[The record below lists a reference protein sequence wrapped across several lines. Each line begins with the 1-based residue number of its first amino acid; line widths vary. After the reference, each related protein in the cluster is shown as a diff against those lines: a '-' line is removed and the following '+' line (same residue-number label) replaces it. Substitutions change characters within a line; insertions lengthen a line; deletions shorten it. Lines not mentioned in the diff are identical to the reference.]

1 MRKKD
6 LSGKLVY
13 FSPTQTTRRVV
24 EAIAQGTEINSIE
37 HLDLTPPEARTGR
50 VREIENQLTIIGV
63 PVYAGRV
70 PLEAAHRLQQL
81 KARGAPAVIV
91 VLYGNRAYEDALL
104 ELRDLAV
111 GLGFTPVAAGAFI
124 GEHSYANE
132 TTPIASGR
140 PDSDDLTKA
149 REFGKLIRIKLE
161 KIHELHRVPPLTV
174 PGNSP
179 YRERGATL
187 KLPPESQRD
196 LCMRCGTCSTV
207 CPTAAI
213 TIGDAVVTDGTSCI
227 SCCACV
233 KSCPA
238 QARMVAD
245 PETRERAARLS
256 KTCGERKEPEIYL

>member
-1 MRKKD
+1 MFILRSVTQSRDSQVERRSMMMKGF
-6 LSGKLVY
+6 SAKLVY
-13 FSPTQTTRRVV
+13 
-24 EAIAQGTEINSIE
+24 
-37 HLDLTPPEARTGR
+37 L
-50 VREIENQLTIIGV
+50 ENQLAIIGV

-70 PLEAAHRLQQL
+70 PLEAIHRLQRL

-111 GLGFTPVAAGAFI
+111 GLGFTAVAAGAFI
-124 GEHSYANE
+124 GEHSFANE

-149 REFGKLIRIKLE
+149 REFGRLVRSKLE
-161 KIHELHRVPPLTV
+161 KIHELHRVPPLMV
-174 PGNSP
+174 PGNFP
-179 YRERGATL
+179 YRERGTAL
-187 KLPPESQRD
+187 RLPPESQRS
-196 LCMRCGTCSTV
+196 LCTRCGTCSTV

-213 TIGDAVVTDGTSCI
+213 TIGDTVVTDGTSCI

-238 QARMVAD
+238 KARIVVD
-245 PETRERAARLS
+245 LETRERAARLS
-256 KTCGERKEPEIYL
+256 RTCTGRKEPEIYL